1 MTPEKKVKDAIKKLL
16 RSLPNCYYFMPAS
29 NGFGRAGIPDFV
41 GHINGRFFAIEAKA
55 KGGKPTALQIQEM
68 LHISETNGAVWLVD
82 EVNEDLKQKLI
93 ALSSSNVINQLE
105 SSPSTKAD

>member
-16 RSLPNCYYFMPAS
+16 NSIPNCWYFMPAS
-29 NGFGRAGIPDFV
+29 NGYGRAGIPDFV

-68 LHISETNGAVWLVD
+68 LSISDANGAVWLVD
-82 EVNEDLKQKLI
+82 EVTEDLKNNL
-93 ALSSSNVINQLE
+93 LSHNTLNHFG
-105 SSPSTKAD
+105 STAVK